1 MKESNLKYE
10 PGFKVAKKEE
20 NYIIETIN
28 DFVELTNAEYQTLQE
43 IILKNRE
50 NRLRG

>member
-1 MKESNLKYE
+1 MADWNLKYE
-10 PGFKVAKKEE
+10 TGFKVHKKEE
-20 NYIIETIN
+20 NYILETIN
-28 DFVELTNAEYQTLQE
+28 DFVELTNAEHQILQE